1 MVSFGECR
9 VVDGTWHDNG
19 NEDEGTSWSL
29 VHWVLENPWQYA
41 HRFEYWGVQRCD
53 MLHFCLLQGIAGR
66 AWKASGVNGEGGC
79 HQQW

>member
-41 HRFEYWGVQRCD
+41 HRFECWGVQSCERRRSC
-53 MLHFCLLQGIAGR
+53 CISACSRVLLVGNGR
-66 AWKASGVNGEGGC
+66 LLG
-79 HQQW
+79 